1 MATTKKTPFGSS
13 TAGFTSAHN
22 DNYFK
27 KKKED
32 KDAFLGKATEQVKT
46 AFDDAVEMVGSQNNE
61 NSTVGT
67 TSTFTDPKKEL
78 EKTALGKITTNTNV
92 ASDAVSALK
101 KAANPLQSIMGFA
114 TEAAVNFA
122 NEKNKNKIAL
132 DDIMQ
137 KIMNR
142 EQFSF
147 DLNGDALFNQ
157 YSDYYTKQAALA
169 REDAIGKASA
179 MTGGYGNSYS
189 QSVGQQAYDA
199 RMDELNNVIPE
210 LYQMAYDKYN
220 QEGQDL
226 YNQYALLSAEEE
238 KDYQREIDERNF
250 NYQVE
255 QDKLARADRIAAVSA
270 ELVGEKKDIPSYVYD
285 KLDSIAGNKAR
296 ESYLNRLVASNVLDE
311 EQALGLL
318 SAYTDD
324 RYGSFKEDEEGNTV
338 YTETPLGDLIGNSD
352 LWETVYNGGING
364 GGGIDENAIVRL
376 KDGSWEGNLDELV
389 AKLVNEYDYEKKDAK
404 KLVLTLQKSLGDI

>member
-1 MATTKKTPFGSS
+1 
-13 TAGFTSAHN
+13 
-22 DNYFK
+22 
-27 KKKED
+27 
-32 KDAFLGKATEQVKT
+32 
-46 AFDDAVEMVGSQNNE
+46 
-61 NSTVGT
+61 
-67 TSTFTDPKKEL
+67 
-78 EKTALGKITTNTNV
+78 
-92 ASDAVSALK
+92 
-101 KAANPLQSIMGFA
+101 
-114 TEAAVNFA
+114 
-122 NEKNKNKIAL
+122 
-132 DDIMQ
+132 
-137 KIMNR
+137 
-142 EQFSF
+142 
-147 DLNGDALFNQ
+147 
-157 YSDYYTKQAALA
+157 
-169 REDAIGKASA
+169 

-238 KDYQREIDERNF
+238 NDYQREIDERNFNYQREIDERNF

-338 YTETPLGDLIGNSD
+338 YTETPLGDLIGHSD
-352 LWETVYNGGING
+352 LWETVYDGGVNG